1 MIGLL
6 RGPRWLVCLGY
17 LVIVIAILAFLPDE
31 VMEAAVI
38 LFVIVGFC
46 GYRMLFVGDGTSI
59 F

>member
-6 RGPRWLVCLGY
+6 RGLRWVVCLGY
-17 LVIVIAILAFLPDE
+17 LLLVFAILAFLPDDLI
-31 VMEAAVI
+31 EAAAI

-46 GYRMLFVGDGTSI
+46 GYRILFVGDGTSI